1 MVYVPDSDID
11 HLIVEDAGFGDLT
24 TTALGIGSEAGVM
37 RFAAR
42 HAMVACATEE
52 ACRLLT
58 RVGARVELVTCSGE
72 LAEPGTPLLTAHGR
86 PPACMPAG
94 KQRRH
99 WWNGPPASPP
109 AYARSS
115 TLHGPSGTIS
125 S

>member
-58 RVGARVELVTCSGE
+58 RLGARVELVTCSGE
-72 LAEPGTPLLTAHGR
+72 LAEPGTPLLTAHG
-86 PPACMPAG
+86 PAASLHAG
-94 KQRRH
+94 WKAAQTLVE
-99 WWNGPPASPP
+99 WASGI
-109 AYARSS
+109 A
-115 TLHGPSGTIS
+115 T
-125 S
+125 